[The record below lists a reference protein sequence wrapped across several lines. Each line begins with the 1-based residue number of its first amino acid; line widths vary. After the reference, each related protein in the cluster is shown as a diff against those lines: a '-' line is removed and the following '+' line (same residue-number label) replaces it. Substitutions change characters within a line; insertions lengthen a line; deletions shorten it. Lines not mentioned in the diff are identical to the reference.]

1 MDHATT
7 LTAGWIT
14 IHLIGLVAAWGLRM
28 HCGGRFE
35 SLTQACFL
43 FSLLLISLTTLVG
56 HVCSFELWH
65 LSAATLA
72 MMILLSVVDFRLD
85 RPIPA
90 GF

>member
-1 MDHATT
+1 MDYATT
-7 LTAGWIT
+7 LTAAWMG

-35 SLTQACFL
+35 SLTQTCFL
-43 FSLLLISLTTLVG
+43 MSLLLVSVTTLVG

-72 MMILLSVVDFRLD
+72 MMILLAVIDFRLD
-85 RPIPA
+85 RPLAA
-90 GF
+90 GI